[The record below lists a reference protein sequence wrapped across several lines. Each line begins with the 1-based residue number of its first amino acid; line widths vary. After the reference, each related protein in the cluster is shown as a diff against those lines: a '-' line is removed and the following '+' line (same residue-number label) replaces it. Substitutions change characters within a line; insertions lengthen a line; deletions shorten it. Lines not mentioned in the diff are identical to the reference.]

1 MDFSP
6 SGDGE
11 ADTERVCRL
20 CDGRHAVGACP
31 KGSRVGQILL
41 GKYRL
46 TAVLGQ
52 GGMGTVYE
60 ARHELVGRRFAIK
73 LLNPELAL
81 HQDIVRRF
89 RREAEAAGALESE
102 NIAAVTDFGTSEDG
116 AAFIVMEFLQ
126 GEDLSRLLARHGR
139 LPVTRAVD
147 ALIQACRGL
156 AAAHVRGIVHRDL
169 KPENL
174 FVSQRSDGVDW
185 IKVLDFGIA
194 KLQAVN
200 DGGSTTRTGTMMGTP
215 HYMPPEQARGA
226 KDLDHRADIYAL
238 GAVLYELLS
247 GQKAHPGETYNAV
260 LYHVLTQAPARL
272 ETLRPE
278 VPLALADVVHRAM
291 ADDAGARFS
300 SVTELA
306 ASLSPFAGRAVTP
319 AERLTSTIGD
329 LDLQRALTLPT
340 PAPAAMTP
348 SRIPTGGGSET
359 MKPVLRSE
367 AAAAP
372 RLRVGIGA
380 AAATLL
386 LLGAGLTLRSQ
397 LHSSPVPASASPAA
411 AAVSPG
417 LTPEPSPSTAPLAEP
432 SPPPSVAPTASE
444 ASAQPAKVPGTPLP
458 AKRQVR
464 PGASPL
470 PSSRPEQPPPVS
482 AASDSATKPAPA
494 ASQPRGRSR
503 L

>member
-1 MDFSP
+1 MDSSP
-6 SGDGE
+6 GGHGE
-11 ADTERVCRL
+11 ADTERACRL
-20 CDGRHAVGACP
+20 CGGQHPVGACP
-31 KGSRVGQILL
+31 KGSRVGQVLL

-73 LLNPELAL
+73 LLNPELAF
-81 HQDIVRRF
+81 HEDIVRRF

-102 NIAAVTDFGTSEDG
+102 NIAAVTDFGTCEDG
-116 AAFIVMEFLQ
+116 AAFIVMEYLQ
-126 GEDLSRLLARHGR
+126 GEDLSRVLTRLGR

-147 ALIQACRGL
+147 AIIQACRGL

-174 FVSQRSDGVDW
+174 FVSQRSDGGDW

-200 DGGSTTRTGTMMGTP
+200 DGGSTTRTGTTMGTP
-215 HYMPPEQARGA
+215 HYMPPEQARGL
-226 KDLDHRADIYAL
+226 KELDHRADIYAL

-260 LYHVLTQAPARL
+260 LYHVLTQAPERL

-278 VPLALADVVHRAM
+278 VPPALSDVVHRAM
-291 ADDAGARFS
+291 ADDAAARFS

-306 ASLSPFAGRAVTP
+306 ANLAPFAGRAVTP
-319 AERLTSTIGD
+319 AERLASSIRD

-348 SRIPTGGGSET
+348 SQVPRGGGSET
-359 MKPVLRSE
+359 MQPVLRSE
-367 AAAAP
+367 LATPPRFVRAGIVAAAA
-372 RLRVGIGA
+372 
-380 AAATLL
+380 LL
-386 LLGAGLTLRSQ
+386 LLLAGGLTLRSA
-397 LHSSPVPASASPAA
+397 LHSSPASASASPAA
-411 AAVSPG
+411 AAAVKS
-417 LTPEPSPSTAPLAEP
+417 LSPEPSPSPTPLATP
-432 SPPPSVAPTASE
+432 GPASSVAPVASE
-444 ASAQPAKVPGTPLP
+444 PSAQAAKAPDPPVPT
-458 AKRQVR
+458 KRQVR
-464 PGASPL
+464 PGASAL
-470 PSSRPEQPPPVS
+470 PPSRPEPPAASVASES
-482 AASDSATKPAPA
+482 AAKPAPA
-494 ASQPRGRSR
+494 ASQSRARSR

>member
-1 MDFSP
+1 MDFGP
-6 SGDGE
+6 SGHGE
-11 ADTERVCRL
+11 ADSEPACGL
-20 CDGRHAVGACP
+20 CGGRHLVGGCP
-31 KGSRVGQILL
+31 KGSRVGQVLL

-46 TAVLGQ
+46 TTVLGQ

-81 HQDIVRRF
+81 HQEIVRRF

-116 AAFIVMEFLQ
+116 AAFIVMEYLR
-126 GEDLSRLLARHGR
+126 GEDLSRVLTRHGR

-147 ALIQACRGL
+147 AIIQACRGL
-156 AAAHVRGIVHRDL
+156 SVAHARGIVHRDL

-174 FVSQRSDGVDW
+174 FVSQRSDGGDW

-194 KLQAVN
+194 KLQTVN
-200 DGGSTTRTGTMMGTP
+200 DGGSTTRTGTTMGTP
-215 HYMPPEQARGA
+215 HYMPPEQARGS
-226 KDLDHRADIYAL
+226 KELDHRADIYAL

-278 VPLALADVVHRAM
+278 VPPALSDVVHRAM
-291 ADDAGARFS
+291 ADDAAARFS
-300 SVTELA
+300 SAAELA
-306 ASLSPFAGRAVTP
+306 ASLAPFAGRVVTP
-319 AERLTSTIGD
+319 AERLTSTICD
-329 LDLQRALTLPT
+329 LDLQRVLTLST

-348 SRIPTGGGSET
+348 SQVAMGGGSET
-359 MKPVLRSE
+359 MQPVLRSE
-367 AAAAP
+367 VAATPRLRAGIIAAAA
-372 RLRVGIGA
+372 LS
-380 AAATLL
+380 LL
-386 LLGAGLTLRSQ
+386 LAAGLTLRAA
-397 LHSSPVPASASPAA
+397 LHSSRASASASPAA
-411 AAVSPG
+411 AAVSK
-417 LTPEPSPSTAPLAEP
+417 TPSAQPSPSATPLAEP
-432 SPPPSVAPTASE
+432 SPPISVAPTVLE
-444 ASAQPAKVPGTPLP
+444 PSAQPAKGPSPPVP

-464 PGASPL
+464 PGAAAL
-470 PSSRPEQPPPVS
+470 PPSRPEPPALPV
-482 AASDSATKPAPA
+482 ASESATKTAPA
-494 ASQPRGRSR
+494 ASQPRARSR